1 MAEKKFTIESS
12 EVVHVG
18 AVVRTEIA
26 KMRTPEGD
34 LIDRQVVRHPGAV
47 AVVAVHQDQV
57 VLVEQYRA
65 AIDDNLI
72 EIPAGKL
79 DIAGEA
85 TEAAAARELV
95 EEVGLKPNS
104 PMIELGMFV
113 VAAGFSDEVITIY
126 FTNDCTNV
134 GRQVDGIEEAHSEI
148 LWIPLAEVDEW
159 LDSRLTDAKSL
170 IGLFWAKSRG
180 LLATGA

>member
-18 AVVRTEIA
+18 AVVTTEVA

-34 LIDRQVVRHPGAV
+34 LVDRQVVRHPGAV
-47 AVVAVHQDQV
+47 AVVAVHQGQL

-79 DIAGEA
+79 DIDGEA
-85 TEAAAARELV
+85 TETAAARELV
-95 EEVGLKPNS
+95 EEVGLQPNS
-104 PMIELGMFV
+104 PMVELGTFV

-126 FTNDCTNV
+126 FTNDCTDV
-134 GRQVDGIEEAHSEI
+134 GRQVDGVEEAHSEI
-148 LWIPLAEVDEW
+148 LWVRLADIDEW

-170 IGLFWAKSRG
+170 VGLFWARSRG
-180 LLATGA
+180 LLASTG